1 MSSRSLFVIFQSFS
15 GQLRIRFFII
25 RIFVSITNQKNR
37 IPQAF
42 NSLYQPKIYTSEG
55 SKIRF
60 ITSPNKLVLS
70 LKVECIPQDIFLIYI
85 GQFQT
90 FNQNFPFFKG
100 GQLKI
105 NLAKNGV
112 NQKLGFRDEQNPLQ
126 DYSRYAQVEIYLT
139 DSWAGQQ
146 ITATLSALKV

>member
-25 RIFVSITNQKNR
+25 RIFVSITNQKTEF
-37 IPQAF
+37 PKP
-42 NSLYQPKIYTSEG
+42 STVYQPKMYTSEG

-60 ITSPNKLVLS
+60 IASPNKLVLT
-70 LKVECIPQDIFLIYI
+70 LKMECIPQDIFLIYI

-112 NQKLGFRDEQNPLQ
+112 NQKLGFRDKQKPLQ
-126 DYSRYAQVEIYLT
+126 DYSRYTQVEIYLT